1 MLYIMSSTRTKNTP
15 GNYDLEKWSY
25 DRNVA
30 WCTAEYRG
38 PPPETNLPGDGL
50 LAGNVSRTQL
60 SVNSCDIESM
70 LRGIGSTNLVSPQ
83 EPTVAQIKEL
93 PSLNV
98 CTKIPLLIP
107 ADLYIQPN
115 QRPLFN

>member
-1 MLYIMSSTRTKNTP
+1 MSSTRTKNTP
-15 GNYDLEKWSY
+15 GNYDLEQWSY
-25 DRNVA
+25 VRNVD

-38 PPPETNLPGDGL
+38 PPPQTNLPGDGL

-83 EPTVAQIKEL
+83 QIMQSQIKEL
-93 PSLNV
+93 PSLNIF
-98 CTKIPLLIP
+98 TKIPLLIP
-107 ADLYIQPN
+107 SNLKVQSN
-115 QRPLFN
+115 QRPLFY

>member
-1 MLYIMSSTRTKNTP
+1 MTSTRNRNTP
-15 GNYDLEKWSY
+15 GNYDLEQWSY
-25 DRNVA
+25 DRNVT

-38 PPPETNLPGDGL
+38 PPPQTTLPGNGL

-70 LRGIGSTNLVSPQ
+70 LRGIGSTNMVSPQ
-83 EPTVAQIKEL
+83 EPIQAQIKEL
-93 PSLNV
+93 PSLNI

-107 ADLYIQPN
+107 SNLTVQPN
-115 QRPLFN
+115 QRPLLN

>member
-1 MLYIMSSTRTKNTP
+1 MASTRTRNTP
-15 GNYDLEKWSY
+15 GNYDLEQWSFG
-25 DRNVA
+25 RNVD

-38 PPPETNLPGDGL
+38 PPPQTNLPGDGL

-83 EPTVAQIKEL
+83 EPLQAQIKEL

-107 ADLYIQPN
+107 ANLVVHPN
-115 QRPLFN
+115 QRPLFY

>member
-1 MLYIMSSTRTKNTP
+1 MSSTRTRNTP
-15 GNYDLEKWSY
+15 GNYNLEQWSFG
-25 DRNVA
+25 RNVD

-38 PPPETNLPGDGL
+38 PPPQTNLPGDGL

-83 EPTVAQIKEL
+83 EPFQAQIKEL
-93 PSLNV
+93 PSLNI

-107 ADLYIQPN
+107 ANLEVQPN
-115 QRPLFN
+115 QRPLFY

>member
-1 MLYIMSSTRTKNTP
+1 MSSTRTRNTP
-15 GNYDLEKWSY
+15 GNYDLEQWSY
-25 DRNVA
+25 DRNVT
-30 WCTAEYRG
+30 WRTAEYRG
-38 PPPETNLPGDGL
+38 PPPQTNLPGNGL

-83 EPTVAQIKEL
+83 EPVVAQIKDL

-107 ADLYIQPN
+107 GDLYIQPN

>member
-1 MLYIMSSTRTKNTP
+1 MSSTRTKNTP
-15 GNYDLEKWSY
+15 GNYDLEQWSY
-25 DRNVA
+25 GRNVN

-38 PPPETNLPGDGL
+38 PPPQTNLPGNGL

-83 EPTVAQIKEL
+83 HQLQAQIKEL
-93 PSLNV
+93 PSLNI

-107 ADLYIQPN
+107 ANLNVQQY

>member
-1 MLYIMSSTRTKNTP
+1 MTSTRTRNTP
-15 GNYDLEKWSY
+15 GNYDLEQWSY
-25 DRNVA
+25 DRNVT

-38 PPPETNLPGDGL
+38 PPPQTNLPGNGL

-83 EPTVAQIKEL
+83 EPIQPQIKEI
-93 PSLNV
+93 PSLNI

-107 ADLYIQPN
+107 ANLTVQPN
-115 QRPLFN
+115 QRPLFSD

>member
-1 MLYIMSSTRTKNTP
+1 MASTRTKNTP
-15 GNYDLEKWSY
+15 GNYELEQFTY
-25 DRNVA
+25 DRNA
-30 WCTAEYRG
+30 TWCTAEYRG
-38 PPPETNLPGDGL
+38 PPPQTNLPGNGL

-70 LRGIGSTNLVSPQ
+70 LRGIGSTNLASPQ
-83 EPTVAQIKEL
+83 APIEAQIKEL
-93 PSLNV
+93 PSLNI

-107 ADLYIQPN
+107 SNLTVQPN